1 MVDRSR
7 QRGLTLIEV
16 VAALALMAGV
26 LTAALVARS
35 RLVEQAQRAE
45 LRQEAVG
52 LLEVL
57 SDDAAE
63 QVLSPGSF
71 YSGEFFVVV
80 QDRQPPSLDALGLMV
95 RRVSVYPA
103 ADEQAPELAAVERFA
118 VRPTP
123 LALEGGGRE

>member
-1 MVDRSR
+1 MVERSR
-7 QRGLTLIEV
+7 RRGLTLIEV

-45 LRQEAVG
+45 LRQEAVA

-57 SDDAAE
+57 SDDEAE

-71 YSGEFFVVV
+71 YSGDFFVVV
-80 QDRQPPSLDALGLMV
+80 QDREPASLDALGLMV
-95 RRVSVYPA
+95 RRVSVFPS
-103 ADEQAPELAAVERFA
+103 ADQQAPALAYVERFA

-123 LALEGGGRE
+123 LALEGGRR